1 MLSWR
6 KRARV
11 VSPAQ
16 RLCGVCFSLFILFQT
31 PLFTLP
37 VERNGAVVDVPMSAA
52 EVTAIGA
59 IKHNP
64 EQLTKLAQ
72 YMLVPGM
79 WWKAVSRQAFACLTG
94 KPNCEPRGLLDG
106 AALLRASDYTAMVDP
121 FYDTLKVYIPS
132 YRIKVV
138 IGSGT
143 GAWPYRLA
151 VRMGIG

>member
-1 MLSWR
+1 M
-6 KRARV
+6 V
-11 VSPAQ
+11 NPAQ
-16 RLCGVCFSLFILFQT
+16 RLCGACFSLFILFQT

-64 EQLTKLAQ
+64 EQLTRLAQ

-106 AALLRASDYTAMVDP
+106 AALLRASDYTAMVGP
-121 FYDTLKVYIPS
+121 FYDTLKVGHCIYVLNGP
-132 YRIKVV
+132 
-138 IGSGT
+138 
-143 GAWPYRLA
+143 GAWAEAYRLA
-151 VRMGIG
+151 VHMGGGCPRYCWG